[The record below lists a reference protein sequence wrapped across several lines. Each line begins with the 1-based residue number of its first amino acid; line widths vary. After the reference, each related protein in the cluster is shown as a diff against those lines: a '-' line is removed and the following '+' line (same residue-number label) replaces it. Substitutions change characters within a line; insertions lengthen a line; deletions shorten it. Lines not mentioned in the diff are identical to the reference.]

1 MSRTARTPQVPCP
14 GACAQPAPAP
24 CAPRGWGSVPQSR
37 LLGASINWSVILARI
52 KLPAFFFLG
61 LLVLE
66 LRFFFFSY
74 LFTHPCF
81 SLKYLISKCRPSL
94 VIFFFHGNVESLCG
108 RMLEVFIRRNHQEL
122 SIIQLKFM

>member
-52 KLPAFFFLG
+52 KLPAFFFFG
-61 LLVLE
+61 TASI
-66 LRFFFFSY
+66 RASIFFFFLIY
-74 LFTHPCF
+74 LPIRV
-81 SLKYLISKCRPSL
+81 SL
-94 VIFFFHGNVESLCG
+94 
-108 RMLEVFIRRNHQEL
+108 
-122 SIIQLKFM
+122 